1 MPLRRDR
8 SARGGGEDN
17 RKSTRNENGNVNENE
32 NAHASPH
39 ANEATGKV
47 GDHGDGQEIG
57 EGEAVEGKHG
67 GSSNT
72 LYTQLLCHPPL
83 KPQLEPLLPELRHDP
98 PSSPKGVFIGVEDI
112 VASFAGRGCGVQLLH
127 RCPSAEDEGYHVS
140 VFEITPPAW

>member
-17 RKSTRNENGNVNENE
+17 RKSTRNKNENE
-32 NAHASPH
+32 
-39 ANEATGKV
+39 NEATGKV

-72 LYTQLLCHPPL
+72 LHTQLLCHPPL

-140 VFEITPPAW
+140 VFEITPPPW